1 MNTVQGYPTTS
12 LFLLLS
18 DVKKQSEGNKVHL
31 KYGYSSE
38 SVIAKRIKIILKH
51 LANQKCCTNAK

>member
-18 DVKKQSEGNKVHL
+18 DVKRQSEGNKVHL

-38 SVIAKRIKIILKH
+38 GMIAKRIKIIFKALSKSKM
-51 LANQKCCTNAK
+51 LYKC